1 MFRVSVKADP
11 KENDNG
17 RNFLHGRFDAVALF
31 AWAQHHT
38 TGLFVGSP
46 VENGGCVVRC
56 GWDVAAGAYMTAVG
70 EDRSCGGWVVLPRCS
85 SHRRT
90 FVRGSSPLVIFSES
104 RVQKIL
110 INRRGTPCV
119 KKTAVRR
126 PDQNHRPSLFP
137 LFLQTS
143 ELTSNFNCI

>member
-11 KENDNG
+11 EENDNG

-56 GWDVAAGAYMTAVG
+56 GWDVAAGAYMTAAG

-90 FVRGSSPLVIFSES
+90 FIGCVPLDGGGGRE
-104 RVQKIL
+104 
-110 INRRGTPCV
+110 G
-119 KKTAVRR
+119 
-126 PDQNHRPSLFP
+126 
-137 LFLQTS
+137 
-143 ELTSNFNCI
+143 